1 MPPSYVAAVD
11 RIFEDFADPGSA
23 GCAVGVIRNG
33 DLEYA
38 AGYGLASI
46 EHRIPFGPSTVVNL
60 GSMAKQ
66 FTGMLVALLVDD
78 GALCLDDDIRE
89 HLPELHDFGSRI
101 TVRHLVHHTSGLRGT
116 YPDLFVLGGWGMTDR
131 MTTPDVLRLMSAQRE
146 LNYPPGDEFL
156 YVNSGYT
163 LLALIAER
171 VAGESFGALAKRRI
185 FDPLGMTDTSV
196 REDHTAVMAN
206 AAGGYYREDGGVWK
220 QTVVTDS
227 VIGSTNVWSTVED
240 LARWDRNFI
249 TGEVGG
255 RSVVAQIHE
264 TGKLNDGSALGYAF
278 GLEASPDNT
287 HRGWRVVEHGG
298 QHGGHCVHMMRF
310 PDAGISVVVVFNLF
324 LWTVREHALQVA
336 DLLLGDESPQAAEAV
351 AIEQTAY
358 ADNSD
363 LGALVGTYFNDA
375 RAALRTVAV
384 DDDRLTYEHLPLTP
398 IGPARFV
405 VDADPSVE
413 VSFAEEKGRR
423 FVQTNTPS
431 GRYRYEYV
439 DPPRIESGA
448 LGQIAGTY
456 ECPELAVRWAI
467 GAAEDHLVVHRPRFS
482 DTVMTP
488 AFRDGFVDSWD
499 PIVDFPLSFVIRF
512 DRDSSETVVGCRVS
526 GDRVRNLRFLRVG
539 AE

>member
-1 MPPSYVAAVD
+1 MPLYAAAVD
-11 RIFEDFADPGSA
+11 RIFEDFTDPGSA

-38 AGYGLASI
+38 TGYGLASI
-46 EHRIPFGPSTVVNL
+46 EHRIPFGPSTVVHL

-89 HLPELHDFGSRI
+89 HLPELHDFGSKV

-131 MTTPDVLRLMSAQRE
+131 MTTEDVLRLMSAQRE

-156 YVNSGYT
+156 YINSGYT

-171 VAGESFGALAKRRI
+171 AAGEPFGALAKRRI
-185 FDPLGMTDTSV
+185 FDPLGMADTSV
-196 REDHTAVMAN
+196 RDDHTAVMAN
-206 AAGGYYREDGGVWK
+206 AAGGYYREDGGSWK
-220 QTVVTDS
+220 QMVVTDS

-249 TGEVGG
+249 SCEVGG
-255 RSVVAQIHE
+255 GSVVAQIHE

-298 QHGGHCVHMMRF
+298 QHGGHCVHMIRF
-310 PDAGISVVVVFNLF
+310 PDAGVSVVVVFNLF
-324 LWTVREHALQVA
+324 LWNAREYALQVA
-336 DLLLGDESPQAAEAV
+336 DLLVRDESPPATEAV
-351 AIEQTAY
+351 AIERPALGDD
-358 ADNSD
+358 AD
-363 LGALVGTYFNDA
+363 LGELVGAYFNDA

-413 VSFAEEKGRR
+413 VSFAEEEGRR
-423 FVQTNTPS
+423 FVQTDTPS
-431 GRYRYEYV
+431 GLYRYEYV

-448 LGQIAGTY
+448 LCQMGGTY
-456 ECPELAVRWAI
+456 ECPELAVRWVVE
-467 GAAEDHLVVHRPRFS
+467 AAEDHLVVHRPRFP

-488 AFRDGFVDSWD
+488 VFRDGFVDSWD
-499 PIVDFPLSFVIRF
+499 PIVGFPFSFLIRF
-512 DRDSSETVVGCRVS
+512 DRDSSDAVVGCRVS

-539 AE
+539 AG

>member
-78 GALCLDDDIRE
+78 GALCLDDDIRK

-131 MTTPDVLRLMSAQRE
+131 MTTQDVLRLMSAQRE

-196 REDHTAVMAN
+196 REDHRRSWRMPP
-206 AAGGYYREDGGVWK
+206 
-220 QTVVTDS
+220 VVTT
-227 VIGSTNVWSTVED
+227 GKTVE
-240 LARWDRNFI
+240 F
-249 TGEVGG
+249 G
-255 RSVVAQIHE
+255 S
-264 TGKLNDGSALGYAF
+264 KLS
-278 GLEASPDNT
+278 
-287 HRGWRVVEHGG
+287 
-298 QHGGHCVHMMRF
+298 
-310 PDAGISVVVVFNLF
+310 
-324 LWTVREHALQVA
+324 
-336 DLLLGDESPQAAEAV
+336 
-351 AIEQTAY
+351 
-358 ADNSD
+358 
-363 LGALVGTYFNDA
+363 
-375 RAALRTVAV
+375 
-384 DDDRLTYEHLPLTP
+384 
-398 IGPARFV
+398 
-405 VDADPSVE
+405 
-413 VSFAEEKGRR
+413 
-423 FVQTNTPS
+423 
-431 GRYRYEYV
+431 
-439 DPPRIESGA
+439 
-448 LGQIAGTY
+448 
-456 ECPELAVRWAI
+456 
-467 GAAEDHLVVHRPRFS
+467 
-482 DTVMTP
+482 
-488 AFRDGFVDSWD
+488 
-499 PIVDFPLSFVIRF
+499 
-512 DRDSSETVVGCRVS
+512 
-526 GDRVRNLRFLRVG
+526 
-539 AE
+539 